1 MQAKLNNIIAEV
13 EQQGYRLREVK
24 ITYEKLI
31 KEKQNE
37 KAKQYYA
44 SHREQM
50 NAAAMRYYHRNR
62 SKVLQSCKDRY
73 TT

>member
-13 EQQGYRLREVK
+13 EQQGYRLREIK
-24 ITYEKLI
+24 INYEKLI

-50 NAAAMRYYHRNR
+50 NAVLPPEQKQSAAIM
-62 SKVLQSCKDRY
+62 
-73 TT
+73 

>member
-24 ITYEKLI
+24 ITFEKLI

-44 SHREQM
+44 FHREKM
-50 NAAAMRYYHRNR
+50 NAAAMR
-62 SKVLQSCKDRY
+62 
-73 TT
+73 